1 MFKSNIDLNDYE
13 QLISCCVFPNSF
25 IRNGTLKPHEK
36 VLFEILCSYDFLNAD
51 GERKGWC
58 DVGLDRVAEEMGL
71 SKRQVQVYLKRLVE
85 KGFVTIIYRNNTLET
100 DCRSSIYVL
109 NILPGLSE
117 ADRKRIASTR
127 TIGIKNKISGLNIIK
142 VQTSKGMMYTS
153 QEEFDLEYLV
163 TGKRSSCVI
172 KGEIGEVEID
182 KENTVEE
189 FDGLK
194 ITTGRKVVDPESLK
208 RNNSVDPGYYSDDPI
223 VRILSGNYKD
233 LKPMDICKY
242 FGFVYKQVYPNDPPY
257 VVSKKIEIPHIKRRL
272 SQVDTDILIEMIK
285 FFITNYDRLFKNEN
299 YLRPRIWAI
308 GTDWIWQKLS
318 EHYARATETLEEEKQ
333 RESIQVQMK
342 DAITWDDL

>member
-1 MFKSNIDLNDYE
+1 
-13 QLISCCVFPNSF
+13 
-25 IRNGTLKPHEK
+25 
-36 VLFEILCSYDFLNAD
+36 
-51 GERKGWC
+51 
-58 DVGLDRVAEEMGL
+58 MGL

-172 KGEIGEVEID
+172 EGEIGEVEIDKENTAEVEID

-208 RNNSVDPGYYSDDPI
+208 RNNSVDPDTI
-223 VRILSGNYKD
+223 AT
-233 LKPMDICKY
+233 
-242 FGFVYKQVYPNDPPY
+242 
-257 VVSKKIEIPHIKRRL
+257 IP
-272 SQVDTDILIEMIK
+272 
-285 FFITNYDRLFKNEN
+285 
-299 YLRPRIWAI
+299 
-308 GTDWIWQKLS
+308 
-318 EHYARATETLEEEKQ
+318 
-333 RESIQVQMK
+333 
-342 DAITWDDL
+342 

>member
-1 MFKSNIDLNDYE
+1 MFKGNIDLNDYE

-36 VLFEILCSYDFLNAD
+36 VLFEILCSYDFLNSD

-100 DCRSSIYVL
+100 DRRSSIYVL

-142 VQTSKGMMYTS
+142 VQTSKGMVYIS
-153 QEEFDLEYLV
+153 PEEFDLEYLV

-172 KGEIGEVEID
+172 EGEIGEVEID

-189 FDGLK
+189 FSDLK

-208 RNNSVDPGYYSDDPI
+208 RNNSKDPGYYSDDPV

-272 SQVDTDILIEMIK
+272 SQVDTDVLIGMIK
-285 FFITNYDRLFKNEN
+285 FFIENYDRLFKSEN

-318 EHYARATETLEEEKQ
+318 EHYARATEILEEEKQ